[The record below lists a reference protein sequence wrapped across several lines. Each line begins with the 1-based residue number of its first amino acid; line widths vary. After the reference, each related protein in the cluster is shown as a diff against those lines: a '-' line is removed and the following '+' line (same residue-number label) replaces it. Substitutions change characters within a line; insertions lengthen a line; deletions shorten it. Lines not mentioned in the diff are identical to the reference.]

1 MMNSTVQGAREILVL
16 APGITYWA
24 ALACCAANAEKMRG
38 VVEGVGRASWRQA
51 FDAVM
56 PPLWDVVAGRVAI
69 MDARAVKNY
78 VMPESSVWEPQEMF
92 WYAME
97 AAGMLEIAADAARTG
112 ARRGTRWHF
121 CDSVMKLAE
130 VTLGAEEFLQS
141 TGLPM
146 TNLWE
151 KEVQSQAAIF
161 ELLRNRTNPDA
172 GVVERV
178 REVAVESAKLHRAA
192 ADLICRAQSVN

>member
-1 MMNSTVQGAREILVL
+1 MTKSTVQGAREILVL

-24 ALACCAANAEKMRG
+24 ALACCAANAEKMRR
-38 VVEGVGRASWRQA
+38 VVDGVGRTSWSRA

-56 PPLWDVVAGRVAI
+56 PPLWDIVAGRVSI

-78 VMPESSVWEPQEMF
+78 VTPETSVWEPEEMF

-97 AAGMLEIAADAARTG
+97 AAGTLEIAADAARTG

-130 VTLGAEEFLQS
+130 VTLGAEEFLQGS
-141 TGLPM
+141 GLPL
-146 TNLWE
+146 NDLWE

-161 ELLRNRTNPDA
+161 ELLRNRRNPDPD
-172 GVVERV
+172 VVERV
-178 REVAVESAKLHRAA
+178 REVALESAKLHRAA
-192 ADLICRAQSVN
+192 ADLICQAQRES